1 MNDEGAKEP
10 VEATGAP
17 AAPAPAAPAKAERLE
32 SLDLFRGLTV
42 AGMLLVNNSGDSH
55 SNFAQLEHADWHG
68 CTFTDLIFPSFLF
81 IVGVSITLSL
91 GKRAATGGAPLG
103 PILSRAAK
111 LVALGLLLHAIPF
124 TFDRPLRLPGV
135 LQRIGVCYL
144 VAALLAARTT
154 LRTQALVTGGL
165 LAGYYLAQRLI
176 PVPGFGAFAIDVKG
190 QDLGAFIDRTLLP
203 GHLSNSRPDFVTFDP
218 EGLFSTLPAI
228 ATTLLGVLA
237 GRWLATARPAHERT
251 SGLFFAGFALTVLGL
266 CATVLMPLNKRLW
279 TPSYVLFTGGL
290 ALQALSACY
299 WLVDIHGVRRWATP
313 FLAFGRNPIVAFF
326 ASSAVA
332 RALHD
337 EALYARLATPT
348 EAVRSTKHWL
358 YATLFVRGGE
368 STVWSSL
375 AYALVYV
382 ALWWVV
388 LAVMDRKKL
397 YVKV

>member
-1 MNDEGAKEP
+1 MNEEAAKGPVGTP
-10 VEATGAP
+10 VE
-17 AAPAPAAPAKAERLE
+17 PAPATPAKGERLE

-42 AGMLLVNNSGDSH
+42 AGMLLVNNAGDSH
-55 SNFAQLEHADWHG
+55 TTFAQLEHADWHG
-68 CTFTDLIFPSFLF
+68 CTFTDLIFPAFLF

-91 GKRAATGGAPLG
+91 GKRGLQAPLR
-103 PILSRAAK
+103 PILVRAAK

-124 TFDRPLRLPGV
+124 SFDRPLRLPGV

-144 VAALLAARTT
+144 VAGLLAARTT

-176 PVPGFGAFAIDVKG
+176 PVPEFGAFAIDVKG
-190 QDLGAFIDRTLLP
+190 QDLGAWIDRTLLP
-203 GHLSNSRPDFVTFDP
+203 GHLSSSRPDFVTFDP

-237 GRWLATARPAHERT
+237 GRWLATARPAHERI

-266 CATVLMPLNKRLW
+266 CATALVPLNKRLW
-279 TPSYVLFTGGL
+279 TSSYVLFTGGL
-290 ALQALSACY
+290 ALQGLSACY
-299 WLVDIHGVRRWATP
+299 WLVDIQGVRRWATP

-337 EALYARLATPT
+337 ETLYAKLATPT
-348 EAVRSTKHWL
+348 EAVKSTKHWL
-358 YATLFVRGGE
+358 YATLFVRGGV

-375 AYALVYV
+375 AYALIYL
-382 ALWWVV
+382 ALWWAV
-388 LAVMDRKKL
+388 LAYLDRKKI
-397 YVKV
+397 YIKV

>member
-1 MNDEGAKEP
+1 MNDGAATEP
-10 VEATGAP
+10 VGATVEPAP
-17 AAPAPAAPAKAERLE
+17 PAPAKPERLE

-42 AGMLLVNNSGDSH
+42 AGMLLVNNPGDSH
-55 SNFAQLEHADWHG
+55 TSFAQLEHAEWHG

-91 GKRAATGGAPLG
+91 GKRGAGLRGEGAPLG

-165 LAGYYLAQRLI
+165 LAGYYAAQRLI

-203 GHLSNSRPDFVTFDP
+203 GHLSSSRPDFVTFDP

-237 GRWLATARPAHERT
+237 GRWLATARPAHERI

-332 RALHD
+332 RALGN
-337 EALYARLATPT
+337 ELLYARVGTPT
-348 EAVRSTKHWL
+348 AEVSSLKDWL
-358 YATLFVRGGE
+358 YAALFLRGGA

-382 ALWWVV
+382 ALWWAV
-388 LAVMDRKKL
+388 LAVMDRKKI

>member
-1 MNDEGAKEP
+1 MTEPVGTP
-10 VEATGAP
+10 VEAPATGP
-17 AAPAPAAPAKAERLE
+17 EKPAKAERLE

-42 AGMLLVNNSGDSH
+42 AGMLLVNNAGDSH
-55 SNFAQLEHADWHG
+55 VAFRQLEHAEWHG
-68 CTFTDLIFPSFLF
+68 CTFTDLIFPAFLF

-91 GKRAATGGAPLG
+91 GKRGLHVPLR

-124 TFDRPLRLPGV
+124 TFDRPLRVPGV

-154 LRTQALVTGGL
+154 LRTQAWVTGGL
-165 LAGYYLAQRLI
+165 LLGYYLAERFI
-176 PVPGFGAFAIDVKG
+176 PVPGTGAVFAIDVKG
-190 QDLGAFIDRTLLP
+190 ADLGAWLDRTLLP
-203 GHLSNSRPDFVTFDP
+203 GRLSNSRPDFVTFDP

-266 CATVLMPLNKRLW
+266 CATALIPLNKRLW

-290 ALQALSACY
+290 ALQGLSACY
-299 WLVDIHGVRRWATP
+299 WLVDIHGVRRWAAP

-337 EALYARLATPT
+337 QTLYARLATPAG
-348 EAVRSTKHWL
+348 AVDSAKDLL
-358 YATLFVRGGE
+358 YVALFVRGGE
-368 STVWSSL
+368 STVWTSL
-375 AYALVYV
+375 AYALVYL

-388 LAVMDRKKL
+388 LAVMDRKKI
-397 YVKV
+397 YIKV

>member
-1 MNDEGAKEP
+1 MTDAAVGAP
-10 VEATGAP
+10 VEAAP
-17 AAPAPAAPAKAERLE
+17 AGEARRPERLE

-42 AGMLLVNNSGDSH
+42 AGMLLVNNPGDSH
-55 SNFAQLEHADWHG
+55 AAFAQLEHAEWHG

-91 GKRAATGGAPLG
+91 GKRGAGPGAAAPLG

-144 VAALLAARTT
+144 AAALLAARTT

-176 PVPGFGAFAIDVKG
+176 PVPEFGAFAIDVKG

-203 GHLSNSRPDFVTFDP
+203 GRLSSSRPDFVTFDP

-237 GRWLATARPAHERT
+237 GRWLATPRSAHERT
-251 SGLFFAGFALTVLGL
+251 SGLFFAGFALATLGL
-266 CATVLMPLNKRLW
+266 CATALVPLNKRLW
-279 TPSYVLFTGGL
+279 TSSYVLFTGGL

-299 WLVDIHGVRRWATP
+299 WLVDIHGVRRWAAP

-337 EALYARLATPT
+337 EALYAALAAPT

-358 YATLFVRGGE
+358 YAALFVRGGA
-368 STVWSSL
+368 STVWTSL

-382 ALWWVV
+382 GLWWAV

-397 YVKV
+397 YIKV